1 MATVFE
7 TRLIGNLGKDAILK
21 EMDRGVIAINFPV
34 AHNKNWKDKKTG
46 ESKTKTTWINCTIWK
61 KENANTKILE
71 FLKKGT
77 MVDLVGVVISKAF
90 LSDSGELRSEIRLNV
105 TTTNILRPSRIDS
118 NVSSFAL
125 DESID
130 DSSEF
135 TETILEDYSIDEEDF

>member
-1 MATVFE
+1 
-7 TRLIGNLGKDAILK
+7 
-21 EMDRGVIAINFPV
+21 
-34 AHNKNWKDKKTG
+34 
-46 ESKTKTTWINCTIWK
+46 
-61 KENANTKILE
+61 
-71 FLKKGT
+71 

-135 TETILEDYSIDEEDF
+135 TETILEDYSIDEDDF